1 MFRSPGQPGY
11 GDVAITWLCV
21 WGDLSGALLD
31 LSGRVARGGID
42 AADAQAAGDR
52 STVSVPVTWVVRP
65 EGSSVVKSSSR
76 VTIERAARRTARGL
90 TNGVTLAALVAVT
103 GCQAAGSVG
112 ADTDGGAPQDA
123 ATVPPVSFS
132 ASVQEDA
139 ADVRPDAAVTVSA
152 TQGNLHTVTLQGP
165 DGKELKGEL
174 KDGTWRLVD
183 MLSPGTAYTLKATG
197 QSQNG
202 TAGAFTR
209 SFKTL
214 TPKVEATY
222 RVTPDKTTV
231 GVGMPVMVTFDSI
244 VVTPQMRQNVEKRM
258 SIKTVP
264 AQEGSWGWLSDN
276 QLMWRPKTYWK
287 PGTKVTVNA
296 PLRGVQTG
304 SKKWVTQDKGAS
316 FTISKRARIS
326 TVDIANHVMT
336 VRENGKVVHRYPV
349 SSGQAT
355 AEWRTRSGTKIIT
368 EKQAYMV
375 MDAATLGVPKEDPNY
390 YRTEVDYAMRVT
402 NTGEFLHS
410 APWSVWA
417 QGRRNVSH
425 GCVNMSPS
433 AARAM
438 FHASLVGDV
447 VDFVNSPRRMK
458 PHEGVG
464 VWLFSHDEWKA
475 RSALAKPVQKAGKA
489 GKVSA
494 KAKNAAA

>member
-1 MFRSPGQPGY
+1 M
-11 GDVAITWLCV
+11 
-21 WGDLSGALLD
+21 
-31 LSGRVARGGID
+31 
-42 AADAQAAGDR
+42 
-52 STVSVPVTWVVRP
+52 
-65 EGSSVVKSSSR
+65 KSSSSAASD
-76 VTIERAARRTARGL
+76 RAARRTARGL
-90 TNGVTLAALVAVT
+90 TSGLTLVALVAVT
-103 GCQAAGSVG
+103 GCQSTGSVG
-112 ADTDGGAPQDA
+112 ADAGSDAPQES
-123 ATVPPVSFS
+123 ATIPPVTFD
-132 ASVQEDA
+132 ASVRENA

-152 TQGNLHTVTLQGP
+152 TRGSLHTVTLEGP
-165 DGKELKGEL
+165 DGKELKGEF

-183 MLSPGTAYTLKATG
+183 MLSPGTGYTLKATG
-197 QSQNG
+197 ESQNG
-202 TAGAFTR
+202 TAGSFTR
-209 SFKTL
+209 SFTTL

-222 RVTPDKTTV
+222 RVTPDTTTV
-231 GVGMPVMVTFDSI
+231 GVGMPAMVTFDSI
-244 VVTPQMRQNVEKRM
+244 VVTPEMRANVEKRM

-276 QLMWRPKTYWK
+276 QLMWRPKTFWK

-336 VRENGKVVHRYPV
+336 VRENGKVIHRYPV

-355 AEWRTRSGTKIIT
+355 AAWRTRSGTKIIT
-368 EKQAYMV
+368 EKKAYMV
-375 MDAATLGVPKEDPNY
+375 MDAATLGVPKDDPNY

-438 FHASLVGDV
+438 FNASLVGDI

-464 VWLFSHDEWKA
+464 VWLFSYDEWKA
-475 RSALAKPVQKAGKA
+475 RSALAKPAKKA
-489 GKVSA
+489 A
-494 KAKNAAA
+494 KASTSTAKARTAA